1 MNDDVV
7 PPEGAVKDIVLNEI
21 DRDIV
26 RMAARL
32 LMALDPGETREIA
45 ALDHPKTALMRL
57 VGDIA
62 PNRGRRVRLR
72 TELVA
77 SVESA
82 PLAAHAG
89 VRTGSGRRGDYNAQA
104 QGKSPSAGG
113 GVR

>member
-57 VGDIA
+57 RWRYCA
-62 PNRGRRVRLR
+62 EQR
-72 TELVA
+72 TPCPVA
-77 SVESA
+77 DRA
-82 PLAAHAG
+82 C
-89 VRTGSGRRGDYNAQA
+89 RIR
-104 QGKSPSAGG
+104 
-113 GVR
+113 